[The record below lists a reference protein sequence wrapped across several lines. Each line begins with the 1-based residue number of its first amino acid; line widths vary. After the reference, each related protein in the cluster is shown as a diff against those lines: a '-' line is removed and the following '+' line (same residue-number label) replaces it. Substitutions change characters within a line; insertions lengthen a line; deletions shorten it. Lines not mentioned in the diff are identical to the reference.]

1 MPYLL
6 KKALANLDSL
16 YSFYI
21 SMLPSVLEE
30 SKKGVGE
37 NMIGFVIDYFFTTL
51 VRNSNGGSEK
61 AKTIAEAIAKEYVE
75 VLEIDK
81 EKRGIAYR
89 IQDNKKT
96 ELPSD
101 FSVQKS
107 SEQFEK
113 YYEMPTIHAT
123 NTLIG
128 LITRF
133 EEGVSAYLHALFS
146 MFPDRI
152 KDKQVTFKEISGKTA
167 KEVQEYIILREIER
181 IMWASQN
188 EWFKIFEEHK
198 ICFDSC
204 KKQLEKLTEIYARR
218 NVWVHNSGRVNEIYV
233 NSVKSCKE
241 ELGTLLHVDTAYL
254 SEAFLCIKT
263 ILYTLYIESTKF
275 CKENQDQYLYKIFE
289 LAYEELQREDY
300 QLCSIIFAEINK
312 CKYSNEQTR
321 IMAKIN
327 YWIAQKSLK
336 KFSVIKKE
344 IEKFDT
350 SAMSEEYKVAKL
362 ILLEKYDEAE
372 ELIEQVYNDKIHP
385 KELMQWPLFK
395 EFRNTKQYDKIRK
408 AHIADFEVEQ
418 IEKTNDSN
426 NEIDAEEIIN
436 KSQNNDQV

>member
-181 IMWASQN
+181 IMWSV
-188 EWFKIFEEHK
+188 F
-198 ICFDSC
+198 
-204 KKQLEKLTEIYARR
+204 TEGYDCRETSSSPACTPSSLLIVFTHRR
-218 NVWVHNSGRVNEIYV
+218 NI
-233 NSVKSCKE
+233 
-241 ELGTLLHVDTAYL
+241 
-254 SEAFLCIKT
+254 
-263 ILYTLYIESTKF
+263 
-275 CKENQDQYLYKIFE
+275 
-289 LAYEELQREDY
+289 
-300 QLCSIIFAEINK
+300 
-312 CKYSNEQTR
+312 
-321 IMAKIN
+321 
-327 YWIAQKSLK
+327 
-336 KFSVIKKE
+336 
-344 IEKFDT
+344 
-350 SAMSEEYKVAKL
+350 
-362 ILLEKYDEAE
+362 
-372 ELIEQVYNDKIHP
+372 P
-385 KELMQWPLFK
+385 
-395 EFRNTKQYDKIRK
+395 
-408 AHIADFEVEQ
+408 
-418 IEKTNDSN
+418 
-426 NEIDAEEIIN
+426 
-436 KSQNNDQV
+436 